1 MDTCFIEQLALQ
13 RRWLAS
19 AKENREQMLD
29 RVRKSTE
36 FIELEETIQDIQA
49 KVAELELAITADA
62 MADYLQTGDKKPA
75 PCVSIK
81 MFHVLKY
88 DPVAA
93 LDWCR
98 ANLPAALTLDKRF
111 FETHAKAVAATQ
123 PVPGVVVAP
132 DPRVQI
138 AADLSKFVTPVSVDD
153 AREFEAEIES

>member
-1 MDTCFIEQLALQ
+1 MDTHLIEQLARN
-13 RRWLAS
+13 RRWLA
-19 AKENREQMLD
+19 ATKEECEQMLD
-29 RVRKSTE
+29 QVRKSTK
-36 FIELEETIQDIQA
+36 FVELEEDILDLQS
-49 KVAELELAITADA
+49 KIGELELAIAADA

-81 MFHVLKY
+81 IFHVLKY

-98 ANLPAALTLDKRF
+98 VNLPAALTLDKRF

-123 PVPGVVVAP
+123 PVPGVVVAL

-138 AADLSKFVTPVSVDD
+138 ASDLTKFVTAVSVDD
-153 AREFEAEIES
+153 ARGFEAEIES